1 MIFKLHKCL
10 ILSYRSII
18 KRPFGISISGH
29 FDHFKWLKCLE
40 QTKPKI
46 VLFYP
51 LHLFSFNL
59 FLFSISSIFIHPFNP
74 FFVYFIYF
82 YLSILF
88 ISIPFHPIYIFR
100 MVKTIS
106 TIPNENGQNDQKQPS
121 QTAPKN
127 NKCHIFVH
135 LFCFS
140 VATNGLE
147 ICK

>member
-1 MIFKLHKCL
+1 M
-10 ILSYRSII
+10 
-18 KRPFGISISGH
+18 
-29 FDHFKWLKCLE
+29 
-40 QTKPKI
+40 
-46 VLFYP
+46 VLFHP
-51 LHLFSFNL
+51 LNLFSFHP

-106 TIPNENGQNDQKQPS
+106 TIPNENGQNDQKYPS

-147 ICK
+147 ICKWSNFLNSEFLVFYFMKVFLFINKIYRINNCCFLNYRKFLL